1 MLLSQPPPWLISP
14 TPWLIYPLIYTL
26 LIPTGLSS
34 YIITTC
40 PPLIFNTFGAYVD
53 GIIRGTTIASLR
65 SAIAS
70 SGLKTSWLTPV
81 LLSGI
86 AVSSS
91 GWLVTG
97 LSMHESDWS
106 LGKPSVLNGGA
117 LDTMDLWGGMLVGLV
132 NAALM
137 RSHAELAP
145 LSGILLRALPS
156 DMQTV
161 GASSGSKPVVTPAI
175 GRAICVLLLGSLLCA
190 RVIAKAVLDYR
201 KSCKTKMKKAKKTP
215 ATTTVT
221 TKEVLREKP
230 REEVLK
236 SPAKTEKRGTTPRKS
251 PRPKKT

>member
-1 MLLSQPPPWLISP
+1 MSSGGGGTIASMLLSQPPPWLISP

-53 GIIRGTTIASLR
+53 GIIRGTTIASLP

-91 GWLVTG
+91 GWL
-97 LSMHESDWS
+97 
-106 LGKPSVLNGGA
+106 
-117 LDTMDLWGGMLVGLV
+117 LVGLV